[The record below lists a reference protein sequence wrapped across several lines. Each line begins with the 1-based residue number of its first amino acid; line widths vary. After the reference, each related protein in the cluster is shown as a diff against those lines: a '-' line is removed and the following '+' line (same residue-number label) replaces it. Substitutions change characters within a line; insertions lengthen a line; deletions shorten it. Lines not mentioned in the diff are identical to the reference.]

1 MFLRPHQ
8 RSKDGKDHTYWS
20 LVETVRTTD
29 GPRQRT
35 LCYLGE
41 LNGSAQARWLKSIE
55 VFNEQ
60 GASEQLKLFP
70 AHVEVPDDDPQ
81 VARVL
86 VNRVRL
92 ERTRQFGSCFLGWE
106 LWKQLG
112 LDHFFEQAMDE
123 EAADVP
129 WSRIAA
135 VLAINRLCAPGSELA
150 VEERWY
156 PSTALD
162 DLLEIE
168 EGKINDTRL
177 YRCLD
182 RILPHKTKLE
192 QHLKQRYGELF
203 GAEFEV
209 LLYDLTSTYVEGAA
223 ENNPMMRRGYSRDHR
238 GDCEQMV
245 IALIVNRDGF
255 PFSYETFDGNRADV
269 STMETILRMVERKYG
284 KARRI
289 WVMDRGIVSEENLA
303 AIRNVGGQYLVGT
316 PRSQMKQFE
325 SELLQDNWTQVRP
338 EVEVKQVAI
347 SLGEETYILCRTAG
361 RREKEQAIRTRFS
374 TRMEQA
380 LRALEKSIASGR
392 LKDRNKMERRLG
404 RIQARHPQVND
415 LFAVSVRETPS
426 GLRLV
431 WEMKVERIAWRD
443 LRDGTYLLRTN
454 LRADSAEQ
462 LWSMYMQLTEAE
474 ASFRALKSELS
485 IRPLFHQKEPRVKA
499 HVLVAFLG
507 YAMWVTLKHRLKRR
521 PAIVPGPSASGV
533 NNPQPFRPCR
543 RSLCCLHCR
552 APISSFPPPMAAR
565 FAFAGSPSPRRT
577 RNPCFTNLVST
588 FRNDSN
594 VCQNVV
600 QTPYLPE
607 LILNG
612 LAGSPTIW

>member
-1 MFLRPHQ
+1 MTNSAKMFLRPHQ

-20 LVETVRTTD
+20 LVETVRTTN

-41 LNGSAQARWLKSIE
+41 LNGSAQARWLKSVE

-60 GASEQLKLFP
+60 GEAQQLKLFP
-70 AHVEVPDDDPQ
+70 SHVEVPDDDPL

-92 ERTRQFGSCFLGWE
+92 ERTRQFGACFLGWE
-106 LWKQLG
+106 LWKHLE
-112 LDHFFEQAMDE
+112 LDRFFEQAVDDDPAE
-123 EAADVP
+123 VA
-129 WSRIAA
+129 WSRVAA

-156 PSTALD
+156 PATALD
-162 DLLEIE
+162 DLLEIA

-203 GAEFEV
+203 GAEFDV

-223 ENNPMMRRGYSRDHR
+223 EKNPMMVRGYSRDHR
-238 GDCEQMV
+238 PDCEQMV
-245 IALIVNRDGF
+245 IALIVNSEGF

-289 WVMDRGIVSEENLA
+289 WVFDRGIVSEENLA
-303 AIRNVGGQYLVGT
+303 AIRKRGGQYLVGT
-316 PRSQMKQFE
+316 PRRQMKRFE
-325 SELLQDNWTQVRP
+325 AELLKEDWTRVRP
-338 EVEVKQVAI
+338 DVEVKRVAI
-347 SLGEETYILCRTAG
+347 PQGNETYILCRTTG
-361 RREKEQAIRTRFS
+361 RKEKERAIRERFS
-374 TRMEQA
+374 TRMEEA
-380 LRALEKSIASGR
+380 LRRLQTTIAAGR

-404 RIQARHPQVND
+404 KIQARHAQVND
-415 LFAVSVRETPS
+415 LFEVTLGDTPA
-426 GLRLV
+426 GVRLV
-431 WEMKVERIAWRD
+431 WEMKAEQKVWRD
-443 LRDGTYLLRTN
+443 LREGAYLLRTN
-454 LRADSAEQ
+454 LQADSAEEM
-462 LWSMYMQLTEAE
+462 WSKYMQLTEAE

-507 YAMWVTLKHRLKRR
+507 YALWVTLKHLLKRR
-521 PAIVPGPSASGV
+521 TAIVPRPADSGV
-533 NNPQPFRPCR
+533 DNTQ
-543 RSLCCLHCR
+543 
-552 APISSFPPPMAAR
+552 PISPKKALVLLSTVHSADIVLPTTDGR
-565 FAFAGSPSPRRT
+565 EIRLRRIT
-577 RNPCFTNLVST
+577 EPTAEQKSLLHQLGLSLPDRLKSLSKCSA
-588 FRNDSN
+588 DSA
-594 VCQNVV
+594 
-600 QTPYLPE
+600 
-607 LILNG
+607 I
-612 LAGSPTIW
+612 A